1 MRPRASV
8 NRLSRHPNGACASS
22 SGTGSKAASTE
33 QVHVRVCTPSGDI
46 FHQNNRLLA
55 DPVFARLVCSD
66 VTLPGCKRCDI
77 RYHTSG
83 DAQAAQRTER
93 NGVPRPA

>member
-1 MRPRASV
+1 M
-8 NRLSRHPNGACASS
+8 
-22 SGTGSKAASTE
+22 
-33 QVHVRVCTPSGDI
+33 RVCTPSGDI

-83 DAQAAQRTER
+83 DAAGGAAHGTER
-93 NGVPRPA
+93 GAATRMKMK